1 MLFFFNFFCCIFVPT
16 KTIKTNK
23 TMAKE
28 NVILES
34 VVLYDDYNISEDDFR
49 EGYEE
54 HCKINNITPKEETPY
69 DFIYDSINME
79 WEDLLDNLKYS
90 PYNKCECVVMGCLG
104 LWFGNR
110 DITPTRESNLIDAI
124 KHCVGECDYAI
135 IKMVNGHIEVKSM
148 HHDGTNDFEI
158 YCLNKLGEN
167 TMGADL
173 TKECYHKLIRG
184 YLF

>member
-1 MLFFFNFFCCIFVPT
+1 
-16 KTIKTNK
+16 
-23 TMAKE
+23 MAKE

-34 VVLYDDYNISEDDFR
+34 VVLYDDYNVDENNCR
-49 EGYEE
+49 EGFE
-54 HCKINNITPKEETPY
+54 
-69 DFIYDSINME
+69 E

-90 PYNKCECVVMGCLG
+90 QYNKCECVVMGCLG

-110 DITPTRESNLIDAI
+110 DIIPTRESNLIDAI
-124 KHCVGECDYAI
+124 KRCVGERDYVI
-135 IKMVNGHIEVKSM
+135 IKMVNGHIEVKSI

-173 TKECYHKLIRG
+173 TKKCYHKLIRG
-184 YLF
+184 FLF